1 MVPIINSD
9 IPEKREVDPEK
20 KTDMEFVKCF
30 TRARFPTFFILT
42 EKNELITTFVCSRSN
57 LIDL

>member
-9 IPEKREVDPEK
+9 IPEKREVDPAK

-30 TRARFPTFFILT
+30 TRRARFPTFFILT
-42 EKNELITTFVCSRSN
+42 EKKTN
-57 LIDL
+57 

>member
-9 IPEKREVDPEK
+9 IPEKREVDPAK

-30 TRARFPTFFILT
+30 TRARFPTF
-42 EKNELITTFVCSRSN
+42 
-57 LIDL
+57 